1 MMPPAVEILDHD
13 VFAAIPAHALEVA
26 RADRRFA
33 VTARN
38 VEHVSGLA

>member
-1 MMPPAVEILDHD
+1 MMPLAVEILDHD
-13 VFAAIPAHALEVA
+13 VLAAVGRCPLKIV
-26 RADRRFA
+26 RTDRRFA